1 MYIQIFLWMTKG
13 LSLYIMTS
21 FSQVLIYNSYDII
34 VTYYLAYPDG
44 ANFQNHNFNKF
55 KKQQQ

>member
-1 MYIQIFLWMTKG
+1 
-13 LSLYIMTS
+13 MTS